1 MRVSWMR
8 GRLLSKFR
16 QRFALLPGNSSGP
29 LNSLSVRDPLP
40 PEATRAFAETALWCS
55 RQKLTASSDDPDYL
69 RNKEILKRLIFKEVD
84 FDALSPLSSQLRSAE
99 LRPAVSMKEA
109 YSRQEECEASFAKVV
124 SLSSQLLAA
133 EGPFDSNLVL
143 SQKSG
148 RLLIYNPWENVADG
162 ASQVSSL
169 GFFDINDAPP
179 WDTWI
184 HYAEG
189 RLVSWVPNEL
199 IKLAQDG
206 IDANPVQCIQ
216 WADESA
222 Q

>member
-1 MRVSWMR
+1 
-8 GRLLSKFR
+8 
-16 QRFALLPGNSSGP
+16 
-29 LNSLSVRDPLP
+29 
-40 PEATRAFAETALWCS
+40 
-55 RQKLTASSDDPDYL
+55 
-69 RNKEILKRLIFKEVD
+69 
-84 FDALSPLSSQLRSAE
+84 
-99 LRPAVSMKEA
+99 MKEA

>member
-1 MRVSWMR
+1 
-8 GRLLSKFR
+8 
-16 QRFALLPGNSSGP
+16 
-29 LNSLSVRDPLP
+29 
-40 PEATRAFAETALWCS
+40 
-55 RQKLTASSDDPDYL
+55 
-69 RNKEILKRLIFKEVD
+69 
-84 FDALSPLSSQLRSAE
+84 
-99 LRPAVSMKEA
+99 
-109 YSRQEECEASFAKVV
+109 
-124 SLSSQLLAA
+124 LSSQLLAA